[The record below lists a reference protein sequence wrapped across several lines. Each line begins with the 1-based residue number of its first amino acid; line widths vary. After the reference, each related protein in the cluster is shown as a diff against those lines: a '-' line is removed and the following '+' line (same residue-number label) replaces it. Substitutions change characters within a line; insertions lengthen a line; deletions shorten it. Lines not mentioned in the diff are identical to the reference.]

1 MEKEYILEY
10 RVSGIIAVQAAVT
23 KNPFALLYRLMDWAT
38 EYQHDIYGVTI
49 RPYVIP
55 F

>member
-1 MEKEYILEY
+1 MEREYILEY
-10 RVSGIIAVQAAVT
+10 KVSGIIAVQAAVT
-23 KNPFALLYRLMDWAT
+23 KNPFALLYRLMDWADV
-38 EYQHDIYGVTI
+38 YQHNIYSVTI

>member
-10 RVSGIIAVQAAVT
+10 RVSGIVAVQVCVT
-23 KNPFALLYRLMDWAT
+23 KNPFTLLCRLLDWAT
-38 EYQHDIYGVTI
+38 EYQHDIYSVTI
-49 RPYVIP
+49 RPYEIP

>member
-10 RVSGIIAVQAAVT
+10 RVSGIIAVQAVVT
-23 KNPFALLYRLMDWAT
+23 GNPFAMLYRLMDWAT
-38 EYQHDIYGVTI
+38 ERQQDIYSVTI
-49 RPYVIP
+49 RPYTIP